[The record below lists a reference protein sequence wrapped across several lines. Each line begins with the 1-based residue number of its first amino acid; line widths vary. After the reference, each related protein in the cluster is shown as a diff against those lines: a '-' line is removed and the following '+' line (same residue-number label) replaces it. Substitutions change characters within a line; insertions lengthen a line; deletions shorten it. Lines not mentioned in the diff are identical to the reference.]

1 MFETQRM
8 AIAVARMRAQ
18 GRFVLDAATVLAW
31 ATRDGAAALNLADV
45 GRIEPGCRADL
56 MLLDPHAANLAPLVD
71 GVGIVV
77 HSSSAAN
84 VRDVF
89 CDGVQL
95 LARGARHSMTRRRS
109 CAPRSRWPLVVGE
122 GPPSAGLRRP
132 ARARAVKP
140 SAGSPRLGGQVSTEN
155 RFWPCACSRAL

>member
-18 GRFVLDAATVLAW
+18 GRFVIDAATVLAW

-95 LARGARHSMTRRRS
+95 LAQG
-109 CAPRSRWPLVVGE
+109 
-122 GPPSAGLRRP
+122 RP
-132 ARARAVKP
+132 TQHDAKEIVRATQQVADRLWARARQAQ
-140 SAGSPRLGGQVSTEN
+140 A
-155 RFWPCACSRAL
+155 